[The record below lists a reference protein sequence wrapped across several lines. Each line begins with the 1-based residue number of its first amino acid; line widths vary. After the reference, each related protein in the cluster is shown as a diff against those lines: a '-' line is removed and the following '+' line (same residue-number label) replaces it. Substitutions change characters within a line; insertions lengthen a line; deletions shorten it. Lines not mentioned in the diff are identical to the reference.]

1 MEDST
6 PILARRT
13 KGMTEDC
20 AVSEPTDAEMNAA
33 RKALARW
40 QTPEEFEAKVK
51 SFSSLVKS
59 STLFNKANACFLLD
73 AIPIAEFARYRALQ
87 FVRLAEQHERVND
100 GQFRD
105 SSGQTVNIEV
115 TEVMEPERRRGD
127 EYRCGSSNLTHSEF
141 EPNLG
146 KAVAGSLAS
155 RVEAKAKKAETTYT
169 TRPLLLVYINFVSG
183 GRLGNEVETEIE
195 KLKAQYAD
203 TFHEICVLWS
213 GKFY

>member
-59 STLFNKANACFLLD
+59 STLFNKANACFLSMLFQLRNLPD
-73 AIPIAEFARYRALQ
+73 TAPCNL
-87 FVRLAEQHERVND
+87 
-100 GQFRD
+100 
-105 SSGQTVNIEV
+105 SGW
-115 TEVMEPERRRGD
+115 
-127 EYRCGSSNLTHSEF
+127 
-141 EPNLG
+141 PNSMNG
-146 KAVAGSLAS
+146 
-155 RVEAKAKKAETTYT
+155 
-169 TRPLLLVYINFVSG
+169 
-183 GRLGNEVETEIE
+183 
-195 KLKAQYAD
+195 
-203 TFHEICVLWS
+203 
-213 GKFY
+213 